1 MSVVLSGETLKLAKD
16 LESLT
21 GENVMLCYQ
30 CKKCTL
36 GCPAAYTMK
45 MRPHELMRATQLG
58 LDGGDLLVRHHLDL
72 PLLRNLQ
79 YALSPGHQ
87 HPPGDRWV
95 AGACYFEEGRLL
107 QSPARDPRAAP
118 DLYGLGG
125 AVWKGLRIGSGPA
138 HQSEDAHPVQRHR
151 HGLSHVLEGKA
162 QAPPPLQPWGK
173 RTSAGDGTNS
183 KIGEKRIVT
192 FPLPLSLSSPPF
204 SKGRL
209 GGILERM
216 FLTQL

>member
-58 LDGGDLLVRHHLDL
+58 LMEEIYWSGTIWICLSCETCNTRCPQDINILRVIDGLT
-72 PLLRNLQ
+72 
-79 YALSPGHQ
+79 
-87 HPPGDRWV
+87 
-95 AGACYFEEGRLL
+95 GACHFEEGRLL
-107 QSPARDPRAAP
+107 QSPPRDPRAAS
-118 DLYGLGG
+118 DLYGPGG
-125 AVWKGLRIGSGPA
+125 TVWKGVRIGSGPA

-151 HGLSHVLEGKA
+151 HGLSHVLEGKT
-162 QAPPPLQPWGK
+162 QAPSPFQPWGK
-173 RTSAGDGTNS
+173 RTPAGDVTDS
-183 KIGEKRIVT
+183 QIRKRDQKRKCFV
-192 FPLPLSLSSPPF
+192 LKSS
-204 SKGRL
+204 
-209 GGILERM
+209 
-216 FLTQL
+216 